1 MGNRYLSYFSGYG
14 KMQEIRLIKI
24 SPENIQLSESQIFQ
38 FLRAQGSHL
47 DFALNSLQVVL
58 SVTAVAS
65 GWVLIEPDG
74 VSLRYFIIL
83 SLSVFILTQ
92 SWQAFHNRFVP
103 KNAHS

>member
-1 MGNRYLSYFSGYG
+1 
-14 KMQEIRLIKI
+14 MQEIRLIKI

-38 FLRAQGSHL
+38 FLRAHL
-47 DFALNSLQVVL
+47 DFALNSLQVVA

-65 GWVLIEPDG
+65 GSVLIEPDG
-74 VSLRYFIIL
+74 VSLRDFIIL

-92 SWQAFHNRFVP
+92 SWQAFHDLFVP

>member
-1 MGNRYLSYFSGYG
+1 
-14 KMQEIRLIKI
+14 MQEIRLIKI

-74 VSLRYFIIL
+74 VSLRYFTRDPRARTC
-83 SLSVFILTQ
+83 S
-92 SWQAFHNRFVP
+92 
-103 KNAHS
+103 HSPRAWRPDFPGAAREAP